1 MELRATQIVVLVLFY
16 ISITFVVA
24 TTSPQAANK
33 KSSETT
39 TTTTTTTA
47 ETETN
52 VIKVKR
58 KKAINTNKLDGQGG
72 HIFSCL
78 EYIFT
83 ALLLITTYCDQLCQ
97 LLT

>member
-24 TTSPQAANK
+24 TTSPQAANQ
-33 KSSETT
+33 KSSE